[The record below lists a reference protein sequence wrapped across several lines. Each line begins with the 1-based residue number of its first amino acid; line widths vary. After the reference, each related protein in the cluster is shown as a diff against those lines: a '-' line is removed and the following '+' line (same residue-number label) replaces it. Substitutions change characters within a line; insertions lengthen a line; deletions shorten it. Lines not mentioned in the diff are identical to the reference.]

1 MFVCVCNNISER
13 KIHEAAAQGVRTLDE
28 LSDHLGVAT
37 GCGTCA
43 EFARDCLEEALAATD
58 TPAPMP
64 QPA

>member
-28 LSDHLGVAT
+28 LSNHLGVAT

-43 EFARDCLEEALAATD
+43 EFARECLEEALDENNAS
-58 TPAPMP
+58 APLP